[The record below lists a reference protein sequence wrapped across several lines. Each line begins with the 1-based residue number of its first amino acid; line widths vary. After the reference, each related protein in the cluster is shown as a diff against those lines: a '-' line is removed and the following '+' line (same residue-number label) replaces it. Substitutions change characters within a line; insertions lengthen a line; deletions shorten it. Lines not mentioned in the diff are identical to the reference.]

1 MPTLNQEKQAVLNQY
16 LAYLNGL
23 RLSAST
29 QATYGN
35 FIKQYLFFL
44 NNDPIQISTNQTVAL
59 YIQDAL
65 VKRNLGISTHRQLIS
80 AFKHLSRFMPELP
93 LDEMELVRPKR
104 SRKLPTV
111 LSKEEVIDLI
121 RSTRNLKH
129 RAALALLYSSGL
141 RIGELLALKWSDI
154 DLDRRQ
160 IFIRNS
166 KGRKDRY
173 VVMAEHFVPVMSN
186 YYNTYRPAVYFIEG
200 TRAGTRYSAA
210 SVRKFLKRSCRLAR
224 ITKNVT
230 PHTLRHSFAT
240 HLLENGIDIRYI
252 QMLLGHSKPE
262 TTMIY
267 THVSRQDLM
276 ALKSPLDVTI
286 SQLSQSDKNTLK
298 VLLSNNI

>member
-1 MPTLNQEKQAVLNQY
+1 MPMLNPDKQATLNAY

-29 QATYGN
+29 QTTYGN
-35 FIKQYLFFL
+35 FIKQYLLFL
-44 NNDPIQISTNQTVAL
+44 KSVPVTKSTNQTVTL
-59 YIQDAL
+59 FIQDAL
-65 VKRNLGISTHRQLIS
+65 VKRKLGISTHRQLIS
-80 AFKHLSRFMPELP
+80 AFKHLVRFMPELP
-93 LDEMELVRPKR
+93 IDEMDLVRPKR
-104 SRKLPTV
+104 SKKLPTV

-121 RSTRNLKH
+121 RATRNLKH

-141 RIGELLALKWSDI
+141 RIGELLALRWSDI

-160 IFIRNS
+160 IFVRNA

-173 VVMAEHFVPVMSN
+173 VVMAEHFIPVMNN
-186 YYNTYRPAVYFIEG
+186 YYNTYRPRIYFIEG
-200 TRAGTRYSAA
+200 TSPGTRYSAA
-210 SVRKFLKRSCRLAR
+210 SIRKFLKRSCKLAR
-224 ITKNVT
+224 ITKPVT

-240 HLLENGIDIRYI
+240 HMLENGIDIRYI
-252 QMLLGHSKPE
+252 QLLLGHAKPE

-286 SQLSQSDKNTLK
+286 AQLSASDKNTLK